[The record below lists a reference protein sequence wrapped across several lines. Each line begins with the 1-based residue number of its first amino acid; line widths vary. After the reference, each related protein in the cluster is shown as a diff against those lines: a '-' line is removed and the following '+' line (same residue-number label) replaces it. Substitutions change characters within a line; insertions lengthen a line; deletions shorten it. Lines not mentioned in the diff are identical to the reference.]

1 MQYSNE
7 ELAVKIQAGQAG
19 YMPMLWEQVQAFV
32 RLQAARWLRAW
43 QSSRPI
49 LEFDDLYQCGYPAMC
64 EAVKT
69 YQADKNMTFIGWLS
83 NYLHTEFSREVGCRT
98 QKQRQDPLANS
109 ISLDAPL
116 GGETEDMTLGDTV
129 ADQKDQ
135 YAAAEADMYNKQL
148 QEIVG
153 EAVDNLPQRE
163 QKVLHLRYWED
174 MTLRRAGECIGVG
187 PERVRQIENKALRT
201 LRKGSA
207 SASLR
212 EAWYGS
218 RNLYTGTS
226 LHAWEQSGCSV
237 QEREIIRREEAE
249 LRRVCRRRANVNTR
263 EDLVSYYVEELGFER
278 WRAEQMFPA

>member
-187 PERVRQIENKALRT
+187 PERVRQIENKALEHSGRGVHRQASGRPGT
-201 LRKGSA
+201 DQGTCIQEPASTHGSSPA
-207 SASLR
+207 VVFR
-212 EAWYGS
+212 
-218 RNLYTGTS
+218 
-226 LHAWEQSGCSV
+226 SV
-237 QEREIIRREEAE
+237 RSSVGKKQNCGAFAGAER
-249 LRRVCRRRANVNTR
+249 
-263 EDLVSYYVEELGFER
+263 
-278 WRAEQMFPA
+278 M